1 MNRQF
6 YSGLLVVL
14 VLSLAGEVL
23 AQQPGITGDPIV
35 PNSASDPMA
44 KYFDKVGVD
53 PKLDAQLPLDTVFK
67 DEDGRAIKLGSLFP
81 GDRPILLTLNYSSC
95 PLLCQTHL
103 EGLVEAL
110 RKIDDLDAGR
120 DFDVVRVS
128 IDPLESPSQAIVSK
142 QRFTTLYQRSGT
154 SDGWHFL
161 TGNQASIKRL
171 ADAVGFRYAYVPETG
186 EYAHTAAL
194 ILCTPEG
201 RISRYVDN
209 IAFDPAALR
218 LNLVEAGD
226 GKIGTAIDHLVL
238 YCFAYNPST
247 GKYTLVA
254 VRLMKLAGGLTVAL
268 VLLLLGPY
276 WLRAAFGRSS
286 QDGVVEGPASPPASP

>member
-1 MNRQF
+1 VNRQF
-6 YSGLLVVL
+6 FSGMLTVL
-14 VLSLAGEVL
+14 VLSLATDVP

-35 PNSASDPMA
+35 PNPASDPMA

-53 PKLDAQLPLDTVFK
+53 PQLDAPLPLDTVFK

-103 EGLVEAL
+103 EGLVDAL
-110 RKIDDLDAGR
+110 KKIDDLDAGR

-128 IDPLESPSQAIVSK
+128 IDPLESPSQAILSK

-154 SDGWHFL
+154 NDGWHFL
-161 TGNQASIKRL
+161 TGNQASITRL

-201 RISRYVDN
+201 RVSRYVDN
-209 IAFDPAALR
+209 IAFDPGALR
-218 LNLVEAGD
+218 LNLVEAGE
-226 GKIGTAIDHLVL
+226 GKIGTAMDHLVL

-254 VRLMKLAGGLTVAL
+254 VRLMKLAGGLTVAI
-268 VLLLLGPY
+268 LLLALGPY
-276 WLRAAFGRSS
+276 WIRSALGRSS
-286 QDGVVEGPASPPASP
+286 HQDVGEGPKSIPASP